1 MGSKSGVVVDQQA
14 RLVSM
19 TLSQPRVDQRTVK
32 TLSEY
37 QYQYDPAMTPG
48 RTFHCVRIMEYIKE
62 HHPDYEL
69 KADGSPLSGSDNNP
83 IVPVVFFEDG
93 RRDSLSRPSV
103 QRAPMAA
110 PSIPRANGE
119 GQRGLRKCSYQPGTT
134 SDTTRSNL
142 EKQRLKERL
151 NARKERGQRDFGAAV
166 GERRPLQSRTLDAE
180 SPTLEENN
188 LATAI
193 VSTAD
198 AEDVI
203 NIAPSTVIHDSE
215 KTDQC
220 RELDQDGLV
229 VDRVGS
235 VDTPINRLVKSSAT
249 CTPHFFFFHLFSCHA
264 GLCLCSHI
272 VHVQLANPQK
282 HRHLD

>member
-1 MGSKSGVVVDQQA
+1 MLDCGLVVDQQA
-14 RLVSM
+14 RLVTM

-48 RTFHCVRIMEYIKE
+48 RTFHCVRILEYIKE

-83 IVPVVFFEDG
+83 IGPVVFFEDG
-93 RRDSLSRPSV
+93 RRESLSRPSV

-119 GQRGLRKCSYQPGTT
+119 GRRGLRKGSYPSGTT
-134 SDTTRSNL
+134 SYTTRSNL

-151 NARKERGQRDFGAAV
+151 NARKERGQRDSGAAV
-166 GERRPLQSRTLDAE
+166 GERRPMQSRNLDVE

-188 LATAI
+188 LATA
-193 VSTAD
+193 VVHNAD
-198 AEDVI
+198 AQDVL
-203 NIAPSTVIHDSE
+203 NIAPSTVIQDSE
-215 KTDQC
+215 KTEQC
-220 RELDQDGLV
+220 KELDQDGLV

-235 VDTPINRLVKSSAT
+235 VDTPINRPVKSSVT

-264 GLCLCSHI
+264 ELCLRSHI
-272 VHVQLANPQK
+272 VHVQLTDAQK